1 MGNIDISWDTI
12 EQQVKN
18 ASSYLE
24 TQNIDLLVGI
34 IRGGL
39 IPATMISHQTN
50 IPMTT
55 LDWQTRDGEFKDI
68 LKLDELRT
76 QQFNIMFIDDI
87 CDTGATIHEIREQ
100 YPGARF
106 SVLFTKTVDMGLD
119 FEGIRLYNSSEYK
132 RKQWINFPW
141 EKK

>member
-55 LDWQTRDGEFKDI
+55 LDWQT
-68 LKLDELRT
+68 T

-87 CDTGATIHEIREQ
+87 CDTGATVHEIREQ